1 MFFVVL
7 AFVIQVAAPSTQAGI
22 LMQAMFVA
30 AGTAIFVFAMAAKW
44 LRGMSLERATA
55 DDSRSPVLF
64 LRSFEEENDARSA
77 LLSLSPVRFF
87 SALFW
92 GFEDRLLGTF
102 RSYGP
107 FTILDSRSRLM
118 PASGAMRLGVRDEH
132 WRDHVR
138 ELMQDAVLIIIVA
151 GRTRGV
157 LWEIELALTL
167 EDRNK
172 VLIVTRNGLEY
183 ELVRTCLSNALAG
196 ASSAPPWP
204 HRFRFTRTYFLFM
217 DEEGCVHSVTPSF
230 LRSVI
235 DRMQSPFRSSLG
247 IWTTLVRC
255 VPHFFEQN
263 ELPLPR

>member
-1 MFFVVL
+1 MQVV
-7 AFVIQVAAPSTQAGI
+7 
-22 LMQAMFVA
+22 FVA
-30 AGTAIFVFAMAAKW
+30 AGMAIFVFAMAAKW
-44 LRGMSLERATA
+44 LRGLSLERATA
-55 DDSRSPVLF
+55 DDSRPPVLF
-64 LRSFEEENDARSA
+64 LRSFEEENDARTA

-132 WRDHVR
+132 WRHHVR
-138 ELMQDAVLIIIVA
+138 DLMLDAALIIIVA

-157 LWEIELALTL
+157 LWEMELALTL
-167 EDRNK
+167 EDRTK

-183 ELVRTCLSNALAG
+183 ELVRACLSNALTW
-196 ASSAPPWP
+196 ASSTPPWP
-204 HRFRFTRTYFLFM
+204 HWFRFTKTYFFFV
-217 DEEGCVHSVTPSF
+217 DKEGCVHRVTPSF
-230 LRSVI
+230 WRSVI
-235 DRMQSPFRSSLG
+235 DRMQAPFRSSLG
-247 IWTTLVRC
+247 IWTTLVRS
-255 VPHFFEQN
+255 VFLFFEQN